1 MKSMVQQFEKE
12 RKELQEARRR
22 ADEARIQAEEAVNME
37 KIEYEQRVWFGGF
50 QLSIAKREIYVTGF
64 C

>member
-1 MKSMVQQFEKE
+1 MTCFSELLKSQEVSINMKSMVQQFEKE

-37 KIEYEQRVWFGGF
+37 KIEYEQRV
-50 QLSIAKREIYVTGF
+50 
-64 C
+64 